1 MNTNFLPTGNI
12 TSVTAEKLNKAT
24 EEDVKITEVED
35 INTATEN
42 PTYVVNNPSTSI
54 EILGTR
60 AASQMVPSENLNT
73 TIANQNPIV
82 EKMMTSDTV
91 AVNNNVEEKPVI
103 TDLTEDITVEGEAT
117 LGDFIEEDI
126 IDNHD
131 NTPQDIKIDTFDF
144 SDMDKKEVFFGSS
157 LYHSNKPE
165 IKKDTDLFTVFDFYR
180 KESRY
185 KDVYLPVTNVAVRI
199 YEFNNLDVLINKMV
213 LESERDLAYRTQ
225 INMAGTQTR
234 DFVSHIFENAEFLTS
249 DREQLTPI
257 HFEMVSS
264 LDIPFLVLAATALMG
279 EIYEATGGTAGHKID
294 DQIKKNQG
302 IDIWQDTC
310 ETCKTTQRLYKNVDE
325 ILKAQYTEEII
336 DYANKNY
343 DPNDTLENN
352 IKRSKKVKAK
362 GIRYTKGDKG
372 IDTIFFMKDP
382 DWIRGHD
389 YDRAFDSY
397 IINKYMSNK
406 YIKDLPKSF
415 GPNEWINMTNREK
428 AAEIQKKIDS
438 LRNLDDPDGNADTLM
453 IEEVMDLA
461 NRLILDI
468 QNFTITKYLHMARVE
483 DSNKKD
489 QNGKPTV
496 LSTIQLADLSLEQKL
511 IFLEKYL
518 DETLVEKM
526 LTQINAIR
534 EFGREVV
541 EYKWTCAK
549 CGKVNTTAVEPIMFV
564 FLLLQSKLW
573 KRERALSTT

>member
-1 MNTNFLPTGNI
+1 MNTNFLPGNVSNI
-12 TSVTAEKLNKAT
+12 TAEKLNKPA
-24 EEDVKITEVED
+24 EEDVKITEIEEM
-35 INTATEN
+35 NTTE
-42 PTYVVNNPSTSI
+42 YVVNNPSTII
-54 EILGTR
+54 EIEGR
-60 AASQMVPSENLNT
+60 KAAAQMVPSEELNEVVD
-73 TIANQNPIV
+73 NRNPIV
-82 EKMMTSDTV
+82 EKMMSSDTV
-91 AVNNNVEEKPVI
+91 VVNKVEEDKPVI

-117 LGDFIEEDI
+117 IGDLVEESI
-126 IDNHD
+126 IDNYD
-131 NTPQDIKIDTFDF
+131 ETPQDVKIEDYQFNDI
-144 SDMDKKEVFFGSS
+144 DKKNIFFGAS

-199 YEFNNLDVLINKMV
+199 YEFNNLDILINKMV
-213 LESERDLAYRTQ
+213 LESEKDLAYRTQ

-249 DREQLTPI
+249 DREQLTPV

-264 LDIPFLVLAATALMG
+264 LDVPFIILAATALMG
-279 EIYEATGGTAGHKID
+279 EIYEATAGTAGHSISE
-294 DQIKKNQG
+294 QIQKSQG
-302 IDIWQDTC
+302 LDIWQDTC
-310 ETCKTTQRLYKNVDE
+310 ESCQTNQRLFKNVDE

-406 YIKDLPKSF
+406 YIKELPKMF

-428 AAEIQKKIDS
+428 AAEIQKRIER
-438 LRNLDDPDGNADTLM
+438 LRNFEDPDGDTDTLAL
-453 IEEVMDLA
+453 EEVMELA
-461 NRLILDI
+461 NKLVLDI
-468 QNFTITKYLHMARVE
+468 QNFTITKYLHMVRIE
-483 DSNKKD
+483 DSKNKD
-489 QNGKPTV
+489 VNGNPTI
-496 LSTIQLADLSLEQKL
+496 LSTIQMTDLTLEEKL
-511 IFLEKYL
+511 TFLEKYL

-534 EFGREVV
+534 EFGKEAV
-541 EYKWTCAK
+541 EYKWTCKK
-549 CGKVNTTAVEPIMFV
+549 CGKLNNTAVEPIMFV

-573 KRERALSTT
+573 KKEKALSTT

>member
-1 MNTNFLPTGNI
+1 MNSNFLPGNVSNI
-12 TSVTAEKLNKAT
+12 TADKLNKPT
-24 EEDVKITEVED
+24 EEDVKITETEEM
-35 INTATEN
+35 NTTE
-42 PTYVVNNPSTSI
+42 YVVNNPSATLVI
-54 EILGTR
+54 EGSK
-60 AASQMVPSENLNT
+60 AAAQMIPSEVLNEVVD
-73 TIANQNPIV
+73 NRNPIV
-82 EKMMTSDTV
+82 EKMMSSNT
-91 AVNNNVEEKPVI
+91 AVVSKVEEEKPVI

-117 LGDFIEEDI
+117 IGDLVEESI
-126 IDNHD
+126 IDNYD
-131 NTPQDIKIDTFDF
+131 KTPQDVKIEEYQFNDI
-144 SDMDKKEVFFGSS
+144 DKKNIFFGAS

-199 YEFNNLDVLINKMV
+199 YEFNNLDILINKMV
-213 LESERDLAYRTQ
+213 LESEKDLAYRTQ

-234 DFVSHIFENAEFLTS
+234 DFVGHIFENAEFLTS
-249 DREQLTPI
+249 DREQLTPV

-264 LDIPFLVLAATALMG
+264 LDVPFIILAATALMG
-279 EIYEATGGTAGHKID
+279 EIYEATAGTSGHSISE
-294 DQIKKNQG
+294 QIQKSQG
-302 IDIWQDTC
+302 LDIWQDTC
-310 ETCKTTQRLYKNVDE
+310 ESCQTNQRLFKNVDE
-325 ILKAQYTEEII
+325 ILKAQYTDEII

-406 YIKDLPKSF
+406 YIKELPKMF

-428 AAEIQKKIDS
+428 AAEIQKRIER
-438 LRNLDDPDGNADTLM
+438 LRNFEDPDGDTDTLAL
-453 IEEVMDLA
+453 EEVMELA
-461 NRLILDI
+461 NKLVLDI
-468 QNFTITKYLHMARVE
+468 QNFTITKYLHMVRIE
-483 DSNKKD
+483 DSKNRD
-489 QNGKPTV
+489 VNGNPTI
-496 LSTIQLADLSLEQKL
+496 LSTIQMTDLTLEEKL
-511 IFLEKYL
+511 TFLEKYL

-534 EFGREVV
+534 EFGKEAV
-541 EYKWTCAK
+541 EYKWTCKK
-549 CGKVNTTAVEPIMFV
+549 CGKLNNTAVEPIMFV

-573 KRERALSTT
+573 KKEKALSTT

>member
-1 MNTNFLPTGNI
+1 LNTNFLPGNVSNI
-12 TSVTAEKLNKAT
+12 TAEKLNKPA
-24 EEDVKITEVED
+24 EEDVKITEIEEM
-35 INTATEN
+35 NTTE
-42 PTYVVNNPSTSI
+42 YVVNNPSTII
-54 EILGTR
+54 EIEGR
-60 AASQMVPSENLNT
+60 KAAAQMVPSEELNEVVD
-73 TIANQNPIV
+73 NRNPIV
-82 EKMMTSDTV
+82 EKMMSSDTV
-91 AVNNNVEEKPVI
+91 VVNKVEEDKPVI

-117 LGDFIEEDI
+117 IGDLVEESI
-126 IDNHD
+126 IDNYD
-131 NTPQDIKIDTFDF
+131 ETPQDVKIEDYQFNDI
-144 SDMDKKEVFFGSS
+144 DKKNIFFGAS

-199 YEFNNLDVLINKMV
+199 YEFNNLDILINKMV
-213 LESERDLAYRTQ
+213 LESEKDLAYRTQ

-249 DREQLTPI
+249 DREQLTPV

-264 LDIPFLVLAATALMG
+264 LDVPFIILAATALMG
-279 EIYEATGGTAGHKID
+279 EIYEATAGTAGHSISE
-294 DQIKKNQG
+294 QIQKSQG
-302 IDIWQDTC
+302 LDIWQDTC
-310 ETCKTTQRLYKNVDE
+310 ESCQTNQRLFKNVDE

-406 YIKDLPKSF
+406 YIKELPKMF

-428 AAEIQKKIDS
+428 AAEIQKRIER
-438 LRNLDDPDGNADTLM
+438 LRNFEDPDGDTDTLAL
-453 IEEVMDLA
+453 EEVMELA
-461 NRLILDI
+461 NKLVLDI
-468 QNFTITKYLHMARVE
+468 QNFTITKYLHMVRIE
-483 DSNKKD
+483 DSKNKD
-489 QNGKPTV
+489 VNGNPTI
-496 LSTIQLADLSLEQKL
+496 LSTIQMTDLTLEEKL
-511 IFLEKYL
+511 TFLEKYL

-534 EFGREVV
+534 EFGKEAV
-541 EYKWTCAK
+541 EYKWTCKK
-549 CGKVNTTAVEPIMFV
+549 CGKLNNTAVEPIMFV

-573 KRERALSTT
+573 KKEKALSTT

>member
-1 MNTNFLPTGNI
+1 MNTNFLPGNVSNI
-12 TSVTAEKLNKAT
+12 TAEKLNKPT
-24 EEDVKITEVED
+24 EEDVKITEVEEM
-35 INTATEN
+35 NTTE
-42 PTYVVNNPSTSI
+42 YVVNNPFTVLEI
-54 EILGTR
+54 EGSK
-60 AASQMVPSENLNT
+60 AATQMVPSEVLNEVVDT
-73 TIANQNPIV
+73 RNPIV
-82 EKMMTSDTV
+82 EKMMSSDTV
-91 AVNNNVEEKPVI
+91 VENKVEEDQPVI

-117 LGDFIEEDI
+117 IGDLVEESI
-126 IDNHD
+126 IDNYD
-131 NTPQDIKIDTFDF
+131 ETPQDVKIEDYQFNDIN
-144 SDMDKKEVFFGSS
+144 KKNIFFGAS

-199 YEFNNLDVLINKMV
+199 YEFNNLDILINKMV
-213 LESERDLAYRTQ
+213 LESEKDLAYRTQ

-249 DREQLTPI
+249 DREQLTPV

-264 LDIPFLVLAATALMG
+264 LDVPFIILAATALMG
-279 EIYEATGGTAGHKID
+279 EIYEATAGTAGHSISE
-294 DQIKKNQG
+294 QIQKSQG
-302 IDIWQDTC
+302 LDIWQDTC
-310 ETCKTTQRLYKNVDE
+310 ESCQTNQRLFKNVDE

-406 YIKDLPKSF
+406 YIKELPKMF

-428 AAEIQKKIDS
+428 AAEIQKRIER
-438 LRNLDDPDGNADTLM
+438 LRNFEDPDGDTDTLAL
-453 IEEVMDLA
+453 EEVMELA
-461 NRLILDI
+461 NKLVLDI
-468 QNFTITKYLHMARVE
+468 QNFTITKYLHMVRIE
-483 DSNKKD
+483 DSKNRD
-489 QNGKPTV
+489 VNGNPTI
-496 LSTIQLADLSLEQKL
+496 LSTIQMTDLTLEEKL
-511 IFLEKYL
+511 TFLEKYL

-534 EFGREVV
+534 EFGKEAV
-541 EYKWTCAK
+541 EYKWTCKK
-549 CGKVNTTAVEPIMFV
+549 CGKLNNTAVEPIMFV

-573 KRERALSTT
+573 KKEKALSTT

>member
-1 MNTNFLPTGNI
+1 MNTNFLPGNVSNI
-12 TSVTAEKLNKAT
+12 TAEKLNKPT
-24 EEDVKITEVED
+24 EEDVKITEVEEM
-35 INTATEN
+35 NTTE
-42 PTYVVNNPSTSI
+42 YVVNNPSTII
-54 EILGTR
+54 ELEGRKAAAQMIPNEVLNEVVDTR
-60 AASQMVPSENLNT
+60 
-73 TIANQNPIV
+73 NPIV
-82 EKMMTSDTV
+82 EKMMSSDTTV
-91 AVNNNVEEKPVI
+91 VNKVEEEKPVI

-117 LGDFIEEDI
+117 IGDLVEESI
-126 IDNHD
+126 IDNYD
-131 NTPQDIKIDTFDF
+131 KTPQDVKTEDYQFNDI
-144 SDMDKKEVFFGSS
+144 DKKNIFFGAS

-199 YEFNNLDVLINKMV
+199 YEFNNLDILINKMV
-213 LESERDLAYRTQ
+213 LESEKDLAYRTQ

-249 DREQLTPI
+249 DREQLTPV

-264 LDIPFLVLAATALMG
+264 LDVPFIILAATALMG
-279 EIYEATGGTAGHKID
+279 EIYEATAGTAGHSISE
-294 DQIKKNQG
+294 QIQKSQG
-302 IDIWQDTC
+302 LDIWQDTC
-310 ETCKTTQRLYKNVDE
+310 ESCQTNQRLFKNVDE

-406 YIKDLPKSF
+406 YIKELPKMF

-428 AAEIQKKIDS
+428 AAEIQKRIER
-438 LRNLDDPDGNADTLM
+438 LRNFEDPDGDTDTLAL
-453 IEEVMDLA
+453 EEVMELA
-461 NRLILDI
+461 NKLVLDI
-468 QNFTITKYLHMARVE
+468 QNFTITKYLHMVRIE
-483 DSNKKD
+483 DSKNKD
-489 QNGKPTV
+489 VNGNPTI
-496 LSTIQLADLSLEQKL
+496 LSTIQMTDLTLEEKL
-511 IFLEKYL
+511 TFLEKYL

-534 EFGREVV
+534 EFGKEAV
-541 EYKWTCAK
+541 EYKWTCKK
-549 CGKVNTTAVEPIMFV
+549 CGKLNNTAVEPIMFV

-573 KRERALSTT
+573 KKEKALSTT

>member
-35 INTATEN
+35 MNTAIEST
-42 PTYVVNNPSTSI
+42 PYVVNNPSTSI
-54 EILGTR
+54 EILGSK
-60 AASQMVPSENLNT
+60 AASQMVPSDNLNT
-73 TIANQNPIV
+73 TVANQNPIV
-82 EKMMTSDTV
+82 EKMMTSDT
-91 AVNNNVEEKPVI
+91 VEEKPVI

-438 LRNLDDPDGNADTLM
+438 LRNLDDPDGNNDTLM

-483 DSNKKD
+483 DSSKKD